1 MRNICHFDMSSGFQN
16 IYKVVFTPLIFPR
29 VLFHFFFLVKVFY
42 KFIQIIKH
50 QAMKSKNMIVN
61 CKAESVETAVL
72 KLCVEKLVENRFI
85 FIMGKECIR
94 RKKKGGHY
102 FWFLMSSSIWVISH
116 WVLVV
121 CVMNRRL
128 RFTSKWNW
136 TSRLCRIAINLRE
149 KKAK

>member
-1 MRNICHFDMSSGFQN
+1 MSSGFQN

-85 FIMGKECIR
+85 FIMGKGCIR
-94 RKKKGGHY
+94 RKKKGGG
-102 FWFLMSSSIWVISH
+102 
-116 WVLVV
+116 
-121 CVMNRRL
+121 
-128 RFTSKWNW
+128 
-136 TSRLCRIAINLRE
+136 INFGF
-149 KKAK
+149 

>member
-1 MRNICHFDMSSGFQN
+1 MYRQKMRNICHFDMSSGFQN
-16 IYKVVFTPLIFPR
+16 IYKVVFTPLIIFPR

-85 FIMGKECIR
+85 FIMGEECIR
-94 RKKKGGHY
+94 RKKRGGAL
-102 FWFLMSSSIWVISH
+102 FLVSDE
-116 WVLVV
+116 
-121 CVMNRRL
+121 
-128 RFTSKWNW
+128 F
-136 TSRLCRIAINLRE
+136 INLSNFSLSPSCLRNE
-149 KKAK
+149 